1 MPRAVKLKTSVPW
14 EEIHATEE
22 DWLQAD
28 VRTMVRVL
36 YNLNL
41 IRAFEEA
48 VLELAGENLVHG
60 PAHSSIGQEGAAV
73 GAMSAL
79 RTGDQIN
86 GTHRAHHQFLAKTLY
101 CVTPESFDPLVGP
114 LTEDMQGVVQR
125 TLAEIIGLE
134 QGYCGGRG
142 GSMHLRSRE
151 AGVVGTNAIVG
162 GGVPIATGVA
172 WSRKKLGR
180 GDVVISFFGDGA
192 IHQGAVAESFNLAA
206 LYNLPILYFIENNQI
221 SLFVD
226 HISHGHIFGDDKNE
240 GMDTL
245 GVRYGYR
252 F

>member
-1 MPRAVKLKTSVPW
+1 MPRSVKLKTSVPW

-41 IRAFEEA
+41 IRAFEET

-101 CVTPESFDPLVGP
+101 CVTPKSFDPLAGP
-114 LTEDMQGVVQR
+114 LSRVDAHTSV
-125 TLAEIIGLE
+125 
-134 QGYCGGRG
+134 GRDPRRAF
-142 GSMHLRSRE
+142 GSIR
-151 AGVVGTNAIVG
+151 I
-162 GGVPIATGVA
+162 
-172 WSRKKLGR
+172 
-180 GDVVISFFGDGA
+180 D
-192 IHQGAVAESFNLAA
+192 
-206 LYNLPILYFIENNQI
+206 
-221 SLFVD
+221 
-226 HISHGHIFGDDKNE
+226 
-240 GMDTL
+240 
-245 GVRYGYR
+245 
-252 F
+252 